1 MVILTPKYPK
11 IDNIRGKTRN
21 ALRIGGIACV
31 AVAGT
36 TVAVVQRS
44 SKNVGESFRLS
55 GGMALNETVIDC
67 ISGALGEVAA
77 LYSLFPLD
85 TLKVQC
91 QAKSVKL
98 STALQHIVSKGPRS
112 AVKLLYAGAGTA
124 AIGGAIVGALHLSV
138 YYYWKRIGD
147 KIQAHESMDGM
158 SKGGFAL
165 FGALMSSICVGAVE
179 APFDQVKMRAQ
190 ANAIRGSPMK
200 NLIETL
206 TSSGAR
212 AVMSTSFVPFIMKA
226 IPHDAGELITFTA
239 LSETDSIAEAL
250 GPFPESARDAIMG
263 AVAGVSAA
271 ILSTPFDVICT
282 KTNLSNAAQAR
293 GTMVDSLKAFGKN
306 AQIEFQ
312 KGGVRAFYSGFL
324 PRLLHMVPAGV
335 IYWAVVES
343 SRRALSP
350 KRQVIIS

>member
-1 MVILTPKYPK
+1 MVILTPKYPR
-11 IDNIRGKTRN
+11 IHEFNGKRRN
-21 ALRIGGIACV
+21 ALRIGGVACV
-31 AVAGT
+31 ALAGT
-36 TVAVVQRS
+36 AGLLSVQQQRS
-44 SKNVGESFRLS
+44 SKKVGGS
-55 GGMALNETVIDC
+55 GRMTLNETAIDC

-91 QAKSVKL
+91 QAKSVSL
-98 STALQHIVSKGPRS
+98 STALKHIVQQGPRT
-112 AVKLLYAGAGTA
+112 AVRLLYAGAGTA
-124 AIGGAIVGALHLSV
+124 AFGGTIVGALHLSV

-147 KIQAHESMDGM
+147 KIQAQESSSDGM

-190 ANAIRGSPMK
+190 ANAIRGPPMK
-200 NLIETL
+200 HLIETL

-226 IPHDAGELITFTA
+226 IPHDVGELITFSA

-250 GPFPESARDAIMG
+250 GPFPESARDAVLG
-263 AVAGVSAA
+263 AAA
-271 ILSTPFDVICT
+271 AVTAAVLSTPFDVVCT
-282 KTNLSNAAQAR
+282 KTNVSGAARAH
-293 GTMVDSLKAFGKN
+293 GTMFDSLKSFGKT
-306 AQIEFQ
+306 ARTEFQ

-324 PRLLHMVPAGV
+324 PRLLQMVPAGV

-350 KRQVIIS
+350 KPVTIS